1 MTLRLRS
8 SLFLAATLAIVPAA
22 LAQPRGGAPA
32 PAPKQ
37 PAPVA
42 KQPAPTAEDMDT
54 FQRDLDTLFKA
65 GGLTAEQAA
74 QRAVAASPTVRKSA
88 ANIDVAIAQAEAA
101 EYLRVPQ
108 VTAGFAYTRL
118 SHIDPV
124 GFDLDGAGPMPPIVL
139 APSIVNTYA
148 ATARVNVALSDY
160 VLRYPKLIEAANLG
174 REVARVSR
182 RSSEVDASQD
192 ARVSYYEW
200 VRSKLQV
207 LIAERQLTNV
217 KTTVEQVRALA
228 DVQRVS
234 RADLLR
240 VESNESQAEQ
250 AVIQLRLLS
259 QLREEQLRLLI
270 DEPAN
275 TPLAIGEDIRA
286 DMTAPEMA
294 QLDDALK
301 TAHEKRL
308 DFQVL
313 DKGIQAKEKQREGEK
328 AAYYPRLSAFG
339 AAEYSDPNQRIFP
352 QKQQFDF
359 TWSAGLQVSWALNDA
374 LIAGT
379 TQRRLEGETNSLRA
393 DRENLDRGTRIQILA
408 AQQAVANA
416 KSALETSA
424 AGLAA
429 SEEGYRVRRELL
441 NAERATAVELVDA
454 ETDLTRARIAA
465 LNARVDL
472 RVALAELSHA
482 VGNDTASA
490 K

>member
-1 MTLRLRS
+1 MTPRLRS
-8 SLFLAATLAIVPAA
+8 SLFIAATLAIVPAA
-22 LAQPRGGAPA
+22 LAQPKAGAPA
-32 PAPKQ
+32 PASKQ
-37 PAPVA
+37 PAPA
-42 KQPAPTAEDMDT
+42 PAPTAAPVAADDT
-54 FQRDLDTLFKA
+54 FERDLDALFKQ
-65 GGLTAEQAA
+65 GGLTSDQAA
-74 QRAVAASPTVRKSA
+74 ARAVNASPTVRKSA
-88 ANIDVAIAQAEAA
+88 ADIDVAIAQAEAA
-101 EYLRVPQ
+101 ELSRVPQ
-108 VTAGFAYTRL
+108 VTAGMTYTRL
-118 SHIDPV
+118 SHVDSV
-124 GFDLDGAGPMPPIVL
+124 AFDLDGAGPMAPITL

-160 VLRYPKLIEAANLG
+160 VLRYPKLIDAANLAKD
-174 REVARVSR
+174 VARVSR

-192 ARVSYYEW
+192 ARVAYYEW
-200 VRSKLQV
+200 VRAKLQV

-250 AVIQLRLLS
+250 TVTQLRLLS
-259 QLREEQLRLLI
+259 ELREEQLRLLI

-286 DMTAPEMA
+286 EMTAPDSVA
-294 QLDDALK
+294 LDEAVK
-301 TAHEKRL
+301 TAHEKRF

-359 TWSAGLQVSWALNDA
+359 TWSAGLQLTWALNDA
-374 LIAGT
+374 LIEQT

-393 DRENLDRGTRIQILA
+393 DRENLDRGARIQILA

-416 KSALETSA
+416 KSALTTSA
-424 AGLAA
+424 SGLAA
-429 SEEGYRVRRELL
+429 SEESYRVRRELL

-454 ETDLTRARIAA
+454 ETDLTRARIAS

-472 RVALAELSHA
+472 RVALAELNHA
-482 VGNDTASA
+482 VGADTATA